1 MLLGS
6 AVAQTTGIYGF
17 VVSLLL
23 LFLVLG
29 MFVDMQIP
37 LRTKKE
43 GARNGIS
50 VPGRS
55 CAMDLCCADLQLV
68 YSGFFV

>member
-23 LFLVLG
+23 LFLVPG
-29 MFVDMQIP
+29 MFVGM
-37 LRTKKE
+37 L
-43 GARNGIS
+43 
-50 VPGRS
+50 
-55 CAMDLCCADLQLV
+55 
-68 YSGFFV
+68 